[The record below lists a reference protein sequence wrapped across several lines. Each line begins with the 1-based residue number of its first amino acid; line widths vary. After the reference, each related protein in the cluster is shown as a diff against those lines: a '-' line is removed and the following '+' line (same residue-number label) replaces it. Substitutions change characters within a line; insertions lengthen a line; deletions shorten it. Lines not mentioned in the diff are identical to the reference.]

1 MHAAKDELRQ
11 KMRRLR
17 SSLDPREAERLA
29 ERAAPHLVGLPDLA
43 AVRRVALYAPVRG
56 EIATRPLHEALAAR
70 GIVCAYPRIVGGG
83 VAGVAG
89 PLEFV
94 DSSPGDLVPDRLG
107 IPSPAP
113 DAPAVPL
120 GEIDAFVVPG
130 LAFDLD
136 GERLGWGHGHYDRT
150 LAGAPAAL
158 RIGYAYD
165 LQIVP
170 AVPIDAD
177 DEHVDVLVTES
188 GARRTQKPH
197 RRLR

>member
-29 ERAAPHLVGLPDLA
+29 DLAAPHLIGWADLA

-56 EIATRPLHEALAAR
+56 EIATRPLHEALSAR
-70 GIVCAYPRIVGGG
+70 GIACAYPRIASG
-83 VAGVAG
+83 G

-94 DSSPGDLVPDRLG
+94 DASPADLAADRLG
-107 IPSPAP
+107 IPSPAS
-113 DAPAVPL
+113 DAVAVPL
-120 GEIDAFVVPG
+120 GAIDVVVVPG

-165 LQIVP
+165 FQIVP

>member
-29 ERAAPHLVGLPDLA
+29 AQAAPHLVGLPDLT

-70 GIVCAYPRIVGGG
+70 GIACAYPRI
-83 VAGVAG
+83 ASSG

-94 DSSPGDLVPDRLG
+94 DATPATLAADRLG
-107 IPSPAP
+107 IPSPAA
-113 DAPAVPL
+113 DAAAVPL
-120 GEIDAFVVPG
+120 AEIDVFVVPG

-165 LQIVP
+165 FQIVP

>member
-29 ERAAPHLVGLPDLA
+29 ALAAPHLVGLSDLA
-43 AVRRVALYAPVRG
+43 SVRRVALYAPVRG
-56 EIATRPLHEALAAR
+56 EIATRPLHDALSGR
-70 GIVCAYPRIVGGG
+70 GIACAYPRI
-83 VAGVAG
+83 AADG

-94 DSSPGDLVPDRLG
+94 DAAPADLVADRLG
-107 IPSPAP
+107 IPSPAA
-113 DAPAVPL
+113 DATPVPL
-120 GEIDAFVVPG
+120 ADIDVFVVPG

-158 RIGYAYD
+158 RVGYAYGF
-165 LQIVP
+165 QIVA

-177 DEHVDVLVTES
+177 DEHVDLVVTET
-188 GARRTQKPH
+188 GALRARKPH

>member
-17 SSLDPREAERLA
+17 SSLDPREAETLA

-43 AVRRVALYAPVRG
+43 AVRRIALYAPVRG

-70 GIVCAYPRIVGGG
+70 GIACAYPRI
-83 VAGVAG
+83 AASG

-94 DSSPGDLVPDRLG
+94 DATPATLVADRLG
-107 IPSPAP
+107 IPSPAT

-120 GEIDAFVVPG
+120 AEIDAFVVPG

-150 LAGAPAAL
+150 LAGASAAL

-165 LQIVP
+165 FQIVP

>member
-17 SSLDPREAERLA
+17 SSLDPREAQRLA
-29 ERAAPHLVGLPDLA
+29 ALAAPHLVGLSDLV

-56 EIATRPLHEALAAR
+56 EIATRPLHDALAAR
-70 GIVCAYPRIVGGG
+70 GVVCAYPRMTD
-83 VAGVAG
+83 G

-94 DSSPGDLVPDRLG
+94 DAAPAELVPDRFG
-107 IPSPAP
+107 IPSPALG
-113 DAPAVPL
+113 AAAVPPA
-120 GEIDAFVVPG
+120 EIDAFVVPG

-136 GERLGWGHGHYDRT
+136 GERLGWGRGHYDRT

-158 RIGYAYD
+158 RIGFAYD
-165 LQIVP
+165 FQIVP

-177 DEHVDVLVTES
+177 DEHVDILVTES
-188 GARRTQKPH
+188 GARRTKKPH